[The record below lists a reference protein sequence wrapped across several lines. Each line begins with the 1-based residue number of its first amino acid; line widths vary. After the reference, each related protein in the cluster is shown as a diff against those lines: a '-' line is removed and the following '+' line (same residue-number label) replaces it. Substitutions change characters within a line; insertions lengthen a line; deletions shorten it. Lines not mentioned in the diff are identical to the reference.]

1 MVAFTIQTH
10 FARNSF
16 VVVIIFLRDLMVI
29 FKTEETTLFIPF
41 TVNLNKKGF
50 KKEKKLFRLVSLN
63 FKNILLHLAPLG
75 KP

>member
-1 MVAFTIQTH
+1 
-10 FARNSF
+10 
-16 VVVIIFLRDLMVI
+16 MVI

-41 TVNLNKKGF
+41 TVNLNKKDF